1 MIMSPSVSKVTMIIR
16 AVRLLSSVFFIFLVE
31 RAAVVAIM
39 LVRHSRSTA
48 VCLVMF
54 LMFMLACFFK
64 IGIASVSV
72 CRIASANVKKANSL
86 NQTW

>member
-1 MIMSPSVSKVTMIIR
+1 MIMNPSISKVTMIIR
-16 AVRLLSSVFFIFLVE
+16 ADRSFSSVFFLFLVE

-39 LVRHSRSTA
+39 LVRHGTSTA

-72 CRIASANVKKANSL
+72 CHIASA
-86 NQTW
+86 